1 MTTPLQPGR
10 DHRISP
16 TEAAEMTRRHRNQAT
31 VSGVRQPEEGALGG
45 LFTAKAVLDLLSQSG
60 AEYLRYYHARD
71 KDGKRTLVL
80 VAADAT
86 GNDLLSS
93 GSEVLDQHW
102 PCPPYCPETAS
113 ALRG

>member
-10 DHRISP
+10 DHRISLP
-16 TEAAEMTRRHRNQAT
+16 DAAEMTRRHRNQAT
-31 VSGVRQPEEGALGG
+31 VSGARQPEEGALGG
-45 LFTAKAVLDLLSQSG
+45 MFSAKAVLALLSQSG

-80 VAADAT
+80 VAADAS
-86 GNDLLSS
+86 GNDLVAA
-93 GSEVLDQHW
+93 GGEVLDQHF
-102 PCPPYCPETAS
+102 PCPPYCPELTS

>member
-10 DHRISP
+10 EHRI
-16 TEAAEMTRRHRNQAT
+16 TTAEAAEMTARHRNQAT
-31 VSGVRQPEEGALGG
+31 VSGARKPEEGAMGG
-45 LFTAKAVLDLLSQSG
+45 LFSRKAVLELLSRPD

-71 KDGKRTLVL
+71 KEGKRTLVL

-86 GNDLLSS
+86 GNDLLDA
-93 GSEVLDQHW
+93 GSMVLDQHW
-102 PCPPYCPETAS
+102 PCPPYCPATTS